1 VTIDRDDQHPEELLA
16 DLVDGALEDRDR
28 ERVEEHLSRCE
39 RCRQE
44 VALARRARQ
53 ELSGLPEV
61 DVPAGLDL
69 AVRREAR
76 RSPSRRVWAIA
87 GAAAVAAG
95 ILAGGIVLVS
105 QGILGGESEQAAAP
119 SAPEEV
125 QEQGGGDG
133 AAGPATEGKDT
144 LGAGGRSLAQTLV
157 PPFTTSKVDYT
168 PASLASLGRDLRDDA
183 RVLLEGDFP
192 QTSRVYFANFQVES
206 LAKEVREAVQCALNE
221 VPASQPVV
229 PILVQRASFEG
240 TPAYVAAFL
249 QGPSDTTPYD
259 RLLIWVVDRETC
271 ALRYY
276 AAHRL

>member
-1 VTIDRDDQHPEELLA
+1 VTIDRNDEHPEELLT
-16 DLVDGALEDRDR
+16 DLVDGALEDPAR

-87 GAAAVAAG
+87 GAAAAAG
-95 ILAGGIVLVS
+95 ILAGGIVLVG
-105 QGILGGESEQAAAP
+105 QGILGGGTEQGEGVAAP
-119 SAPEEV
+119 QEI

-133 AAGPATEGKDT
+133 APGPATEGDNT
-144 LGAGGRSLAQTLV
+144 LEAGDRSLAQTLV
-157 PPFTTSKVDYT
+157 PPFTTSKEDYT
-168 PASLASLGRDLRDDA
+168 PTSLASLGRELRVDA
-183 RVLLEGDFP
+183 RLLVQKGFP
-192 QTSRVYFANFQVES
+192 NTSTQYFADFRFES
-206 LAKEVREAVQCALNE
+206 LTKEARTAVQCALAE
-221 VPASQPVV
+221 VPAEQPVV
-229 PILVQRASFEG
+229 PFLVQRASFEG
-240 TPAYVAAFL
+240 TPVYVAAFL
-249 QGPSDTTPYD
+249 QGPSPTTPYD

>member
-1 VTIDRDDQHPEELLA
+1 MTIDRDDQHPEELLA
-16 DLVDGALEDRDR
+16 DLVDGALEDPER

-39 RCRQE
+39 RCREE
-44 VALARRARQ
+44 VALARRARL

-76 RSPSRRVWAIA
+76 GSPSRRVWAIA

-95 ILAGGIVLVS
+95 ILAGGIVLVG

-119 SAPEEV
+119 SAPEGV

-133 AAGPATEGKDT
+133 AAGPSAEGKDAME
-144 LGAGGRSLAQTLV
+144 AGGRTLSQGLV

-183 RVLLEGDFP
+183 RLLLQEGFP
-192 QTSRVYFANFQVES
+192 NTSTKYFADFRVES
-206 LAKEVREAVQCALNE
+206 LRKEARTAVQCALAE
-221 VPASQPVV
+221 VPAEQPVV
-229 PILVQRASFEG
+229 PLLVQRASFEG
-240 TPAYVAAFL
+240 TPVYVAAFL
-249 QGPSDTTPYD
+249 QGPSPTTPYD

>member
-1 VTIDRDDQHPEELLA
+1 VTIDRNDEHPEELLT
-16 DLVDGALEDRDR
+16 DLVDGALEDPAR

-39 RCRQE
+39 RCREE

-53 ELSGLPEV
+53 ELSGLPEA

-87 GAAAVAAG
+87 GAAAAAG
-95 ILAGGIVLVS
+95 ILAGGIVLVG
-105 QGILGGESEQAAAP
+105 QGILGGESDQAAAP
-119 SAPEEV
+119 ATQEEV

-133 AAGPATEGKDT
+133 ASVPSTEGKDA
-144 LGAGGRSLAQTLV
+144 LEAGGRSLAQTLV
-157 PPFTTSKVDYT
+157 PSFTTSKVDYT
-168 PASLASLGRDLRDDA
+168 PASLANLGRDLRDDA

-206 LAKEVREAVQCALNE
+206 LAKGVREAVQCALDE

-229 PILVQRASFEG
+229 PILVQKASFEG

-271 ALRYY
+271 TLRYY

>member
-1 VTIDRDDQHPEELLA
+1 VTIDRNDEHPEELLA
-16 DLVDGALEDRDR
+16 DLVEGTLEDPDR
-28 ERVEEHLSRCE
+28 RRVEGHLSRCE
-39 RCRQE
+39 RCREE
-44 VALARRARQ
+44 VALARRAQQ

-87 GAAAVAAG
+87 GAAAAAG
-95 ILAGGIVLVS
+95 ILAGGIVLAG
-105 QGILGGESEQAAAP
+105 QGILGGGTEQGEGAAAP
-119 SAPEEV
+119 QEI
-125 QEQGGGDG
+125 QEQGGGDQP
-133 AAGPATEGKDT
+133 AGPATEGEDT
-144 LGAGGRSLAQTLV
+144 VEAGGRSLAQTLV

-168 PASLASLGRDLRDDA
+168 PASLASLGRELRDDA

-192 QTSRVYFANFQVES
+192 KTSRVYFADFEVQS
-206 LAKEVREAVQCALNE
+206 LAKDVREAVQCALDE
-221 VPASQPVV
+221 VPAGQPVV

-259 RLLIWVVDRETC
+259 RLVIWVVDRESC
-271 ALRYY
+271 ALRNY